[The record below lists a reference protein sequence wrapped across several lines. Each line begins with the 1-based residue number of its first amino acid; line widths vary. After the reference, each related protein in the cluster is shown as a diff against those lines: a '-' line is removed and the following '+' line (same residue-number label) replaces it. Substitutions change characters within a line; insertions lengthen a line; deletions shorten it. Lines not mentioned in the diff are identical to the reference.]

1 MPLSW
6 NEIRNRAIAFSSE
19 WADETSE
26 SAEAKTFWDQFF
38 KVFGVSRK
46 RIATFEKRVEKLD
59 GANGYIDLFWPGI
72 LVAEHKSRGKDLD
85 RAYTQ
90 AIDYFHGLKDEEL
103 PRYVIVSDFEK
114 FRVHDLEEDI
124 ETEFSLSELPDRIND
139 FGFIAGYEK
148 RKFREQDPVNIKAA
162 DKLAK
167 LHDGLL
173 EIGYGGHD
181 LEVYLV
187 RILFCLFAEDTGIFS
202 PRGAFYDFIDQ
213 RTSEDGSD
221 LAARLNELFEVLNT
235 PEEQRLT
242 IRDEQV
248 NSFPYINGG
257 LFKER
262 LRTAAF
268 DTNLRRLLIEC
279 CEIDWGRVSPAI
291 FGSLFQGIMDKDAR
305 RNLGAHY
312 TSEQNIMKVISPL
325 FLDNLKEELDK
336 CGKNKN
342 KLNAFHEKLENLNFF
357 DPACGCGNFLVITYR
372 EIRLLELE
380 VIRRLYG
387 KHIKTLHLLDVIDNY
402 VKVDVDQF
410 HGIEIEEWPSQI
422 ARVAMW
428 LIDHQMNE
436 MVSVEFGNVFVR
448 IPLIKSANIF
458 NDNALRVD
466 WGDVVSSLKCS
477 YIIGNPP
484 FNGAKTLTKAQTS
497 DRNHASKGIKNY
509 GTLDFVCGWYVKAIK
524 YIRGTKICCALVST
538 NSITQ
543 GEQVGNLFSYLFDQ
557 GIKINF
563 GHRTFKWRN
572 EAKGVAAVHC
582 VIIGFS
588 LHDKAEKIIYEYPNY
603 SGEPI
608 ALKSGN
614 INPYLVDG
622 PNTLAMSNSK
632 PICDVPKSRIGNK
645 PIDGGHYLFTTEE
658 KENFISI
665 EPKSKP
671 LFKKWVGSK
680 EFINGIDRWVL
691 WLGDCTSSELRS
703 MPEVIK
709 IIERV
714 KKVRLGEGPNKKGK
728 MPKKDPPDSTKVLA
742 NRPTR
747 FHVETIPQ
755 KDYLIIPG
763 VSSAKRTYIP
773 IGYLGRDTFSS
784 NLVNVILD
792 ADIYH
797 FGILCSNMHMAWV
810 RTVCGRLKS
819 DYRYSNSI
827 VYNNFIW
834 PEPTSAQRSKIEK
847 TAKQILDARLNH
859 PEATLADLYDPL
871 AMPSDLRKA
880 HQANDK
886 AVDAA
891 YGKRK
896 FKTEAERVGYLFEL
910 YKDKIS

>member
-6 NEIRNRAIAFSSE
+6 NEIRNRAIEFSSE

-114 FRVHDLEEDI
+114 FRVHDLEEST

-221 LAARLNELFEVLNT
+221 LAARLNELFDVLNT
-235 PEEQRLT
+235 PEEQRLKT
-242 IRDEQV
+242 RDDQV

-325 FLDNLKEELDK
+325 FLDDLKEELEK
-336 CGKNKN
+336 CGKNKT
-342 KLNAFHEKLENLNFF
+342 KLNALHEKLASLNFF

-387 KHIKTLHLLDVIDNY
+387 KEIKTLHLLDVIDNY
-402 VKVDVDQF
+402 VKVNVDQF

-448 IPLIKSANIF
+448 IPLIKSANIVH
-458 NDNALRVD
+458 DNALKID
-466 WGDVVSSLKCS
+466 WAE
-477 YIIGNPP
+477 IIHPNNCHYVFGNPP
-484 FNGAKTLTKAQTS
+484 FLGHHYQSAEQKQDHARNMEEACIKGA
-497 DRNHASKGIKNY
+497 GVI
-509 GTLDFVCGWYVKAIK
+509 DFVANWHVRATAYMKQNPTIK
-524 YIRGTKICCALVST
+524 TALVST

-543 GEQVGNLFSYLFDQ
+543 GEQA
-557 GIKINF
+557 GILWSRLIEEGVKINF
-563 GHRTFKWRN
+563 AHRTFQWSS
-572 EAKGVAAVHC
+572 EAKGIAAVHC
-582 VIIGFS
+582 VIVGFALS
-588 LHDKAEKIIYEYPNY
+588 SSSSAKKVIFEYETP
-603 SGEPI
+603 
-608 ALKSGN
+608 KSDPFPVPASN
-614 INPYLVDG
+614 INPYLANG
-622 PNTLAMSNSK
+622 PDIVVRNLSK
-632 PICDVPKSRIGNK
+632 PISDVPAMKWGNK
-645 PIDGGHYLFTTEE
+645 PTDGG
-658 KENFISI
+658 NFIFL
-665 EPKSKP
+665 P
-671 LFKKWVGSK
+671 LKKKNCFK
-680 EFINGIDRWVL
+680 R
-691 WLGDCTSSELRS
+691 
-703 MPEVIK
+703 
-709 IIERV
+709 
-714 KKVRLGEGPNKKGK
+714 
-728 MPKKDPPDSTKVLA
+728 
-742 NRPTR
+742 
-747 FHVETIPQ
+747 
-755 KDYLIIPG
+755 
-763 VSSAKRTYIP
+763 
-773 IGYLGRDTFSS
+773 
-784 NLVNVILD
+784 NL
-792 ADIYH
+792 
-797 FGILCSNMHMAWV
+797 S
-810 RTVCGRLKS
+810 
-819 DYRYSNSI
+819 
-827 VYNNFIW
+827 
-834 PEPTSAQRSKIEK
+834 QRN
-847 TAKQILDARLNH
+847 L
-859 PEATLADLYDPL
+859 
-871 AMPSDLRKA
+871 
-880 HQANDK
+880 
-886 AVDAA
+886 
-891 YGKRK
+891 
-896 FKTEAERVGYLFEL
+896 
-910 YKDKIS
+910 